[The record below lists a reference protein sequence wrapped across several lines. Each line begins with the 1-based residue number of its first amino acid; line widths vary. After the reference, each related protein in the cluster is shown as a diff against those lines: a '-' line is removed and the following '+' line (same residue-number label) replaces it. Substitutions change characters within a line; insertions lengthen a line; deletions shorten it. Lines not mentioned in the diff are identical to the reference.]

1 MGYCLGELEDPDLVE
16 NNLKDLRELPGP
28 SWLKLLA
35 MPPLIMT
42 WKWFYY
48 SPNTYKELKLARWR
62 KAGRPIPEGVNPTDA
77 ITVRSLV
84 FLGGTPFYSG
94 WEFLSV
100 VVGPYLLIHF
110 FLFPLPLLVLGEYWG
125 TGNAMYVAAIKNL
138 FLAELLTNAHGF
150 LAVVTNHAGEDMY
163 RFRDGC
169 RPYSG
174 SFYLRQILSSTNF
187 RTGSDLNDFLHG
199 YLNYQIEHH
208 LWPNLSMLSYQRAQ
222 PLVKDICDR
231 YGVPYV
237 QENVFIR
244 LKKTLPGRRSRR
256 RAGHGSFRTGPWMPC
271 GIEQAQCDGALCW
284 WIFLA
289 SPHLVLVSL

>member
-1 MGYCLGELEDPDLVE
+1 MG
-16 NNLKDLRELPGP
+16 LRELPGP

-84 FLGGTPFYSG
+84 F
-94 WEFLSV
+94 
-100 VVGPYLLIHF
+100 
-110 FLFPLPLLVLGEYWG
+110 FLFPLPLLALGEYWG

-208 LWPNLSMLSYQRAQ
+208 LWPNLSMLSYQ
-222 PLVKDICDR
+222 
-231 YGVPYV
+231 
-237 QENVFIR
+237 
-244 LKKTLPGRRSRR
+244 
-256 RAGHGSFRTGPWMPC
+256 
-271 GIEQAQCDGALCW
+271 
-284 WIFLA
+284 
-289 SPHLVLVSL
+289 